1 MKSRTRINMLA
12 EFEHALA
19 DGLGR
24 KSAKEYE
31 VMLLAGEC
39 PGGVAHALGKKTIY
53 LLLDGTDEQEGR
65 LTVNEYFEYAKRI
78 GTKFNA
84 FVVPDQSLNGN
95 TFWGGKR
102 RGPIIS
108 YKFRIIG
115 PSPLVSRGHGV

>member
-1 MKSRTRINMLA
+1 MKSRTRVNMLA
-12 EFEHALA
+12 EFKHALA

-31 VMLLAGEC
+31 VMLLVGGC
-39 PGGVAHALGKKTIY
+39 PAGVAHTLGKKTIY
-53 LLLDGTDEQEGR
+53 LLLDGTDERENR
-65 LTVNEYFEYAKRI
+65 LTASEYFEYAKRI

-102 RGPIIS
+102 RGPILS
-108 YKFRIIG
+108 YKFRIID
-115 PSPLVSRGHGV
+115 SSLFT